1 MVSPSHL
8 AMRQEAERE
17 REREDSIILSAKF
30 FFQIPLSHFRFPKLF
45 SPCSFRA
52 RGNWRHYCSVYLVL
66 FSQKWIRSTLE
77 RPFLLPPPP
86 RVLQLRNI
94 SPYLWRLPWLFIPFP
109 FLLHGEGSGGAPETS
124 GYSGVKGK
132 QEREKLVINSIALE
146 EGAGTGARQ
155 FLLVYVSWPLLRAGA
170 PFSPLSRLSCFPLLF
185 VLFPPQIAVIGK
197 RGEKRDGTWLR
208 A

>member
-17 REREDSIILSAKF
+17 RERGFNNSFCQILFPNPPFPFQVPEIVLALQFPSKRKLETLLLCISGFIFAKVDSFHLGKTFLS
-30 FFQIPLSHFRFPKLF
+30 
-45 SPCSFRA
+45 
-52 RGNWRHYCSVYLVL
+52 
-66 FSQKWIRSTLE
+66 
-77 RPFLLPPPP
+77 PPR
-86 RVLQLRNI
+86 RVLQLRNM

-132 QEREKLVINSIALE
+132 QERERLAINSIALE

-170 PFSPLSRLSCFPLLF
+170 PFSPLSRLSCFPFLF